1 MRHTRWVGRIERT
14 GAHGD
19 ISETCSGALVG
30 FTLLAAACGRG
41 GDGAEV
47 AGTEVTAAPTT
58 ATVAPA
64 PTTAPPTSAPVTYV
78 VQSGDTLSVI
88 ATRFGVATQA
98 LADFNAI
105 ADPNTLQ
112 VGQELAI
119 PPAPPPTTA
128 AP

>member
-1 MRHTRWVGRIERT
+1 MGTSARRAAGLLVG
-14 GAHGD
+14 
-19 ISETCSGALVG
+19 SALV
-30 FTLLAAACGRG
+30 LAACGRG

-58 ATVAPA
+58 ATTAPA
-64 PTTAPPTSAPVTYV
+64 PAATAPPTTTAVTYV

-88 ATRFGVATQA
+88 ANQFGVSTQA

-112 VGQELAI
+112 IGQELAI
-119 PPAPPPTTA
+119 PPAAPPTTA